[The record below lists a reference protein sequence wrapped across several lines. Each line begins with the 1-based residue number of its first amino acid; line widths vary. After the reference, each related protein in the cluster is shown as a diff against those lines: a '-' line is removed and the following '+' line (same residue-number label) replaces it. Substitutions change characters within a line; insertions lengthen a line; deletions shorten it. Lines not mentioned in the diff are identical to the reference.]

1 MLDQVLL
8 DDFELLLEELFQ
20 LDVELL
26 WLDVHGAELC
36 VVLEQVLLDG
46 VGCVDELVVLFD
58 CPSPR
63 MMTDL
68 A

>member
-36 VVLEQVLLDG
+36 VVLDQVLLDG
-46 VGCVDELVVLFD
+46 VVCVDELVVLFD
-58 CPSPR
+58 CPSPW